1 MFEPLT
7 PALAVSAM
15 GDVPYSPQYGD
26 IYHSSQDA
34 LGQAHHVFLRGNGL
48 PERWRGRERF
58 TVCETGFG
66 LGTNFLALWQAWRD
80 DPQRCGRLH
89 MVSIEAHPFEADQ
102 MVHWLR
108 RRLPD
113 SLQPLVD
120 ELLAQ
125 WPPLMPGLHRLA
137 FERGAVTLTLAFG
150 RAHVVLP
157 QLRFAADAFLLDGF
171 APGRNPDMWS
181 GDVMAQLADLGAA
194 GATLA
199 TWATTGAMRRS
210 LLSAGFI
217 VEKRPG
223 FGPKREMTVASLPVA
238 GVRASQALASMRRAG
253 RAVVIGA
260 GLAGAGVARGLA
272 DRGWKVE
279 VVDGGMSPGEASGSG
294 TLLSEAG
301 QPGAR
306 QPGARQPGARQPEA
320 RQPEARQPGA
330 RQPGHLAAALTPMV
344 DAEDSVRARLAR
356 AGALRAAARWREL
369 ASSAD
374 GMGSR
379 QDAAGMTVDGRSSME
394 RHDGAPGRSTP
405 SVLVAG
411 TVQVA
416 KAKLLKR
423 PNALADWEAG
433 IAALGFPGDW
443 VRIIDAD
450 EASRLAGQ
458 AVGRGGL
465 YFPGGLLVR
474 PQALCADLL
483 EHPSIRQTADVVHA
497 LHRTPEGAWQV
508 RCASAGTMEA
518 DVVVV
523 AAARDTPGLLA
534 ASGLAWPLGET
545 MQHVA
550 GQITLMPAASLLQGG
565 PRCIVAGEGYVL
577 PSVDGWCVAGSTYD
591 HDASPGEAA
600 PVSDA
605 GHAGNLAKARSLLPQ
620 LSPEVDRSGLAGWGG
635 WRAVLRDRM
644 PAIGELA
651 GAAGIWIAAGY
662 ASRGITWSALAGDV
676 IGGSLAG
683 EPAVIES
690 DLLQAMSPQRAG

>member
-48 PERWRGRERF
+48 PERWRDRERF

-125 WPPLMPGLHRLA
+125 WPPLMPGLHRLE

-157 QLRFAADAFLLDGF
+157 QLRFAADAFFLDGF

-199 TWATTGAMRRS
+199 TWATAGAMRRS

-238 GVRASQALASMRRAG
+238 GARASQALALMRSAG

-272 DRGWKVE
+272 DRGWSVV
-279 VVDGGMSPGEASGSG
+279 VVDGGMPQREAPGSG
-294 TLLSEAG
+294 TLLSGAG
-301 QPGAR
+301 QS
-306 QPGARQPGARQPEA
+306 
-320 RQPEARQPGA
+320 GA

-344 DAEDSVRARLAR
+344 DAEDSVRARVAR

-369 ASSAD
+369 ASAAG

-379 QDAAGMTVDGRSSME
+379 QDAGGMAGDGRSSME
-394 RHDGAPGRSTP
+394 WHDVAPGRSAP

-423 PNALADWEAG
+423 PNAQADWEAG
-433 IAALGFPGDW
+433 IAALRFPRDW
-443 VRIIDAD
+443 VQIVDAD

-497 LHRTPEGAWQV
+497 LHRASEGTWQV
-508 RCASAGTMEA
+508 RCASARTMEA

-565 PRCIVAGEGYVL
+565 PQCIVAGEGYVL

-591 HDASPGEAA
+591 HDASPDEAA

-605 GHAGNLAKARSLLPQ
+605 GHAGNLARARSLLPQ
-620 LSPEVDRSGLAGWGG
+620 LSPEIDMSGLAGWGG

-651 GAAGIWIAAGY
+651 GAPGVWIAAGY
-662 ASRGITWSALAGDV
+662 ASRGVTWSALAGDV

-683 EPAVIES
+683 EPAVLEG

>member
-26 IYHSSQDA
+26 IYHSSHDA

-102 MVHWLR
+102 MAHWLR

-113 SLQPLVD
+113 SLQPLAD

-125 WPPLMPGLHRLA
+125 WPPLMPGLHRLE

-150 RAHVVLP
+150 RAHAVLP
-157 QLRFAADAFLLDGF
+157 QLRFAADAFFLDGF

-181 GDVMAQLADLGAA
+181 DGVMAQLADLGAA
-194 GATLA
+194 GATVA
-199 TWATTGAMRRS
+199 TWATAGAMRRG
-210 LLSAGFI
+210 LHAAGFV

-238 GVRASQALASMRRAG
+238 GARAGEAVASMRRAG

-272 DRGWKVE
+272 ERGWQVD
-279 VVDGGMSPGEASGSG
+279 VVDGGLPRQATHQGV
-294 TLLSEAG
+294 
-301 QPGAR
+301 R
-306 QPGARQPGARQPEA
+306 QPGAPE
-320 RQPEARQPGA
+320 RGTRNLESFR
-330 RQPGHLAAALTPMV
+330 PGHLAAALTPMV

-356 AGALRAAARWREL
+356 AGALRAAVRWREL
-369 ASSAD
+369 ASSAT
-374 GMGSR
+374 GMGGR
-379 QDAAGMTVDGRSSME
+379 QDLGGMAGDGSSSMGW
-394 RHDGAPGRSTP
+394 HDVAPGGTAS
-405 SVLVAG
+405 SALVAG

-416 KAKLLKR
+416 KARLLKR
-423 PNALADWEAG
+423 PNALADWAAG
-433 IAALGFPGDW
+433 IAALRFPGDW
-443 VRIIDAD
+443 VRIVDAD

-497 LHRTPEGAWQV
+497 LHRASERTWQV
-508 RCASAGTMEA
+508 RCASAGTMEV

-523 AAARDTPGLLA
+523 AAAGDTPGLLA

-545 MQHVA
+545 MQPVA
-550 GQITLMPAASLLQGG
+550 GQITLMPAASLLHGG

-577 PSVDGWCVAGSTYD
+577 PSVEGWCVAGSTYD
-591 HDASPGEAA
+591 HDALPDEAA
-600 PVSDA
+600 PVSAA
-605 GHAGNLAKARSLLPQ
+605 GHAGNLARARSLLPQ
-620 LSPEVDRSGLAGWGG
+620 LLPGLDMPGLAGWGG

-651 GAAGIWIAAGY
+651 GAPGVWIAAGY
-662 ASRGITWSALAGDV
+662 ASRGVTWSALAGEV

-683 EPAVIES
+683 EPAVIEG
-690 DLLQAMSPQRAG
+690 DLLQAMSPQRPG

>member
-1 MFEPLT
+1 MFEPLI

-89 MVSIEAHPFEADQ
+89 MVSIEAHPFEAEP
-102 MVHWLR
+102 MAHWLR

-113 SLQPLVD
+113 LLQPLAD

-125 WPPLMPGLHRLA
+125 WPPLMPGLHRLE

-150 RAHVVLP
+150 RAHMVLP
-157 QLRFAADAFLLDGF
+157 QLRFAADAFFLDGF
-171 APGRNPDMWS
+171 VPGRNPDMWS
-181 GDVMAQLADLGAA
+181 DDVMAQLADLGAA
-194 GATLA
+194 GATVA
-199 TWATTGAMRRS
+199 TWATAGAMRRG
-210 LLSAGFI
+210 LRSAGFI

-238 GVRASQALASMRRAG
+238 GTRASQALASMRRAG
-253 RAVVIGA
+253 TAIVIGA

-272 DRGWKVE
+272 DRGWSVE
-279 VVDGGMSPGEASGSG
+279 VVDGGV
-294 TLLSEAG
+294 
-301 QPGAR
+301 R
-306 QPGARQPGARQPEA
+306 QSV
-320 RQPEARQPGA
+320 A

-369 ASSAD
+369 ASSAPD
-374 GMGSR
+374 
-379 QDAAGMTVDGRSSME
+379 RSV
-394 RHDGAPGRSTP
+394 P

-416 KAKLLKR
+416 KARLLKR
-423 PNALADWEAG
+423 PNALTDWEAG
-433 IAALGFPGDW
+433 IAALGFPKDW
-443 VRIIDAD
+443 VRLVDAD

-474 PQALCADLL
+474 PQALCVDLL
-483 EHPSIRQTADVVHA
+483 DHPSIRQTADVVRA

-508 RCASAGTMEA
+508 RCASARVMEA

-591 HDASPGEAA
+591 HDASPDEAA

-605 GHAGNLAKARSLLPQ
+605 GHAGNLARARSLLPQ
-620 LSPEVDRSGLAGWGG
+620 LSSEVDMSGLAGWGG

-651 GAAGIWIAAGY
+651 GAPGVWIAAGY

-676 IGGSLAG
+676 IGGRLAG
-683 EPAVIES
+683 EPAVIEG
-690 DLLQAMSPQRAG
+690 DLLQAMSPQRAA